1 MFRKLALWCLGVVL
15 VSASAA
21 GNHVKPELLLGR
33 TGYLP
38 GRSLQAG
45 IRLVVEPGWHC
56 CWVNPGAGGA
66 KLRAVWELPAGWRA
80 GEPGYPAPE
89 RFQAGGL
96 TGFGY
101 AGEVI
106 LPVRIEV
113 PKSASGEA
121 RIKLR
126 LSWSVCN
133 RDGCVPGSLEIPLML
148 PEGGG
153 ATRDAIVISKA
164 ASKIPRGL
172 DGARLSVKSVGGSW
186 RLALRMPKGR
196 ELDVSKSEVFPVSAE
211 MIDPAAKVS
220 FTRKREEW
228 VAEVPRSARRGGS
241 SRHLKLLF
249 VGGSLPYPITVEGRV
264 SG

>member
-1 MFRKLALWCLGVVL
+1 MAVWFLGVASVA
-15 VSASAA
+15 VSAA
-21 GNHVKPELLLGR
+21 GDHVKPELLFGR

-45 IRLVVEPGWHC
+45 IRLVMEPGWHC

-66 KLRAVWELPAGWRA
+66 KLRAVWELPLGWRA
-80 GEPGYPAPE
+80 GELDYPVPE

-101 AGEVI
+101 TGEVL

-113 PKSASGEA
+113 PQNASGEA

-126 LSWSVCN
+126 LSWAACN
-133 RDGCVPGSLEIPLML
+133 RDGCVPESLEIPVVV
-148 PEGGG
+148 PQGGG
-153 ATRDAIVISKA
+153 PTRDAIVISRA
-164 ASKIPRGL
+164 TSKIPLGL
-172 DGARLSVKSVGGSW
+172 YGARLVVRPVGSKWLISV
-186 RLALRMPKGR
+186 RMPEGR
-196 ELDVSKSEVFPVSAE
+196 ELDLSKSEMFPVSTK
-211 MIDPAAKVS
+211 MIDPAATVS
-220 FTRKREEW
+220 FTRNRDGW
-228 VAEVPRSARRGGS
+228 VAEAPRSAQGRGS